1 MTEDT
6 LPTGGSPAASTM
18 GARLWRRMLGWVRR
32 YRLIRNLEISLA
44 ILALI
49 VGTLTYLAM
58 TPGANQDLTARE
70 VQVLLLTDL
79 VVLLGLT
86 TLVARRLVNLWMQRR
101 SGAAGSRLH
110 ARMVMLFAAVTAL
123 PTVLMTV
130 FAVLFFNL
138 GLQTWFSDRVNSAVK
153 SSVAV
158 AEAYIQEH
166 RKTIRADV
174 LAMALDL
181 NREEIGRAHV

>member
-86 TLVARRLVNLWMQRR
+86 TR
-101 SGAAGSRLH
+101 SEEHTSELQSLMRTSY
-110 ARMVMLFAAVTAL
+110 AVFCLKQKNT
-123 PTVLMTV
+123 T
-130 FAVLFFNL
+130 
-138 GLQTWFSDRVNSAVK
+138 LQ
-153 SSVAV
+153 
-158 AEAYIQEH
+158 
-166 RKTIRADV
+166 
-174 LAMALDL
+174 
-181 NREEIGRAHV
+181 

>member
-70 VQVLLLTDL
+70 VQVLLPTDL

-86 TLVARRLVNLWMQRR
+86 TMVARRLVHLWMQRR
-101 SGAAGSRLH
+101 RRGAGWRLPDRKRVELGERVAGS
-110 ARMVMLFAAVTAL
+110 
-123 PTVLMTV
+123 
-130 FAVLFFNL
+130 
-138 GLQTWFSDRVNSAVK
+138 
-153 SSVAV
+153 
-158 AEAYIQEH
+158 AE
-166 RKTIRADV
+166 
-174 LAMALDL
+174 L
-181 NREEIGRAHV
+181 